1 MTSFKLFMM
10 TDVIDYEDL
19 SNRNGIS
26 MTASMNLDINKIAY
40 PTIRKPDRR
49 YILNLVL
56 TE

>member
-49 YILNLVL
+49 YILNLFL